1 MLNGRSHYLLRA
13 PKVGR
18 TTNRGGLKDEDK
30 KDKELNHANNIF
42 SQEIQQLKDEL
53 LEYNDLALE
62 YSKSKDILDRLKREV
77 IINEHYEERL
87 QF

>member
-1 MLNGRSHYLLRA
+1 MLNERSHYLLRA

-18 TTNRGGLKDEDK
+18 TTNSGLEDEEK
-30 KDKELNHANNIF
+30 KDKELNHVNNIF
-42 SQEIQQLKDEL
+42 SQEIQQLKNKL
-53 LEYNDLALE
+53 LEYKDLSLE
-62 YSKSKDILDRLKREV
+62 YSKSKDILDRLKKEG

>member
-1 MLNGRSHYLLRA
+1 MLSGRSHYLLRA

-18 TTNRGGLKDEDK
+18 TANRGLEDEEK
-30 KDKELNHANNIF
+30 KDKELNHANIIF
-42 SQEIQQLKDEL
+42 LQEIKQLKNEL
-53 LEYNDLALE
+53 LEYKDLALE
-62 YSKSKDILDRLKREV
+62 YSKSKDILYRLKREG